1 MKINILYFIL
11 GVAIIATSCQTE
23 KRYDLRDYYFPIGKI
38 DTNDLRYEYQS
49 MRDDSLSPY
58 TLLVTKTVKN
68 GKTLLLTTREEEG
81 RISQKIEEELVT
93 NGTVCTKY
101 TFYQPDSTG
110 KTQEIKANINAQA
123 TTFFPF
129 DVREKGGVY
138 PFELTF
144 ASPDK
149 ATDTYTITKNRLFMG
164 FKDYYWSGDNKT
176 HRCAEFLTKTRI
188 LLSSTIDGSIAPE
201 TLSNEYYAKA
211 IGLIYVQTTVG
222 KDKIT
227 EFGLKA
233 RRKN

>member
-1 MKINILYFIL
+1 MKINISYFIL
-11 GVAIIATSCQTE
+11 GAAIFAASCQTE
-23 KRYDLRDYYFPIGKI
+23 KRYDLRDYYFPVEKI
-38 DTNDLRYEYQS
+38 DTNGLRYEYQS
-49 MRDDSLSPY
+49 MRDDSLPPY
-58 TLLVTKTVKN
+58 ILLVTKTIRDN
-68 GKTLLLTTREEEG
+68 KTLLLTTREEEG
-81 RISQKIEEELVT
+81 SISQKIEEEIVT

-110 KTQEIKANINAQA
+110 KMQEIKATINAQA

-144 ASPDK
+144 ASPDN
-149 ATDTYTITKNRLFMG
+149 AADSYTITKNRLFMG

-188 LLSSTIDGSIAPE
+188 LLNSSTEGSIAPE
-201 TLSNEYYAKA
+201 TLSNEYYAKGF
-211 IGLIYVQTTVG
+211 GLIYVQTSAG